1 MKQLS
6 QQRRLFKGLSF
17 CSQAPVGGYARLRL
31 VILSAAKI
39 ATATNGNTQKRSMHV
54 GVSVHICLRKPAFV
68 AAIVPDNPIGT
79 RSWSYMQAQR
89 NSAVAES

>member
-1 MKQLS
+1 
-6 QQRRLFKGLSF
+6 
-17 CSQAPVGGYARLRL
+17 
-31 VILSAAKI
+31 
-39 ATATNGNTQKRSMHV
+39 MHV